1 MLINEEIQVI
11 NNLPFSPEVNIKS
24 SCIIVDNVYLAHIY
38 ILCFVTAELSCR
50 ESRV

>member
-24 SCIIVDNVYLAHIY
+24 SCIIVDNAYLAHIY